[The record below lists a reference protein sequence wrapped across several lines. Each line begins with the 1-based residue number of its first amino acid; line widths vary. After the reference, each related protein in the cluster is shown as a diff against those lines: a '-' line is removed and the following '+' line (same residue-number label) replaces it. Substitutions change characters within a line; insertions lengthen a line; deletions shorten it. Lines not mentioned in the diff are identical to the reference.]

1 MLQAE
6 EVAAFKHEVQALRDQ
21 NEQLRATIEVK
32 AESERTLN
40 QTQESLYQTIREKES
55 DSKNMELKCE
65 ELKFKVGPWVTDI
78 FLYYSLFFISFSKY
92 SKICRVFRIFF
103 MLDDLYPI

>member
-65 ELKFKVGPWVTDI
+65 ELKFKVGP
-78 FLYYSLFFISFSKY
+78 
-92 SKICRVFRIFF
+92 
-103 MLDDLYPI
+103 